1 MQTKKTIHISPFEYI
16 LRKLLVKL
24 IGFIYF
30 TIKWTLIMALG
41 IAFIILIHAIPYQIV
56 TILGF

>member
-1 MQTKKTIHISPFEYI
+1 MQSKRNIHITPFEYA

-24 IGFIYF
+24 IGVIYF

-56 TILGF
+56 TLLGF